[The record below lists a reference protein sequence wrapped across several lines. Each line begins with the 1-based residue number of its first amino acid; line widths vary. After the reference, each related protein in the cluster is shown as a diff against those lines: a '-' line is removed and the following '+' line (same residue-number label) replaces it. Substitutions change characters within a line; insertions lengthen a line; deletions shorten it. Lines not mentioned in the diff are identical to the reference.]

1 MHLHNNKNM
10 FKEQSSALEIYE
22 LKVNSYLFLRYGFI

>member
-1 MHLHNNKNM
+1 MHLHNNKNI
-10 FKEQSSALEIYE
+10 FKEQSSTLEIYE